1 MLSPKEK
8 EKIEN
13 LPKEFN
19 IVPEPE
25 DFNLMAFKRTEISKV
40 WTRRLLF
47 ATVLFNLISIV
58 FMVLSI
64 GVAFM
69 KPEPEF
75 YASTPSGRV
84 IFLETLRN

>member
-8 EKIEN
+8 DKIDN
-13 LPKEFN
+13 LPKNFN
-19 IVPEPE
+19 IVNESQ
-25 DFNLMAFKRTEISKV
+25 DYNLMAFKRTDISKV
-40 WTRRLLF
+40 WTKRLLI
-47 ATVLFNLISIV
+47 ATVFFNLISIV

-64 GVAFM
+64 GIAFT

>member
-1 MLSPKEK
+1 MLSQKEK

-13 LPKEFN
+13 LPKNFN
-19 IVPEPE
+19 IVNESQ
-25 DFNLMAFKRTEISKV
+25 DFNLMAFKRTDISKV
-40 WTRRLLF
+40 WTKRLLL
-47 ATVLFNLISIV
+47 ATVFFNLISIIM
-58 FMVLSI
+58 MVLSI

-75 YASTPSGRV
+75 YASTPSGKV